1 MTNHRDRDCAR
12 FFIKKKKNICDQRL
26 SDDWVIRTRRSL
38 RRPIIPEAINARN
51 IRVYYVPDV
60 YAWGEIKSSGSKRK
74 DSSSVC
80 LQSVK
85 VKMQNSCKTWQV
97 ANWLV
102 VNSLSLT
109 ICMIKIYIDKNLDN
123 QLTEISCIFAWTTYM
138 YFKLSYI
145 T

>member
-1 MTNHRDRDCAR
+1 MIKLTRDICTR

-60 YAWGEIKSSGSKRK
+60 YAWGEVKSSGSKGK
-74 DSSSVC
+74 DGSSVC
-80 LQSVK
+80 LQSIK
-85 VKMQNSCKTWQV
+85 VKMQNSCRKL
-97 ANWLV
+97 ARCKLAE
-102 VNSLSLT
+102 
-109 ICMIKIYIDKNLDN
+109 LDN
-123 QLTEISCIFAWTTYM
+123 LHDKKFILTKILIISWQGFHAYLHERHTCT
-138 YFKLSYI
+138 LSDI